1 MAPAVLFDLFETL
14 MTEMQDSS
22 APYPPPWG
30 APGIELGMG
39 HDCFRRGWTTRKA
52 RRMTSTL
59 SYEDALEEI
68 CRECGVDPPMD
79 KIHALNE
86 SRQAARL
93 RAFLAVPQPVL
104 MMLEE
109 LRRQGFRIVVVSNC
123 SVEEAAHFE
132 ASPLSGRVDDV
143 VWSFREGVQ
152 KPDPQ
157 IFLRAC
163 EAARAVPTETVFVGD
178 GSFDELRGAGEVG
191 IMPIWASWFTH
202 GWPAHLAA
210 QRRTEVGSL
219 GIREAKSP
227 DELLQIVL
235 TRSTPT

>member
-157 IFLRAC
+157 IFC
-163 EAARAVPTETVFVGD
+163 VPARPLVPSRRRPSSSVTAPSTNFGAQGKW
-178 GSFDELRGAGEVG
+178 GSCRSGELVHAWVAGA
-191 IMPIWASWFTH
+191 PRSPTTH
-202 GWPAHLAA
+202 GSREPGHPRGQVSRRAPAD
-210 QRRTEVGSL
+210 R
-219 GIREAKSP
+219 P
-227 DELLQIVL
+227 DPEHAD
-235 TRSTPT
+235 